1 MDYVKS
7 HSKTLNNMASEIKVS
22 KAKVTAELSPS
33 LRDKFNRKCK
43 KNGTSAAQQLRDLIQ
58 QFVKG

>member
-1 MDYVKS
+1 
-7 HSKTLNNMASEIKVS
+7 MASEIKVS